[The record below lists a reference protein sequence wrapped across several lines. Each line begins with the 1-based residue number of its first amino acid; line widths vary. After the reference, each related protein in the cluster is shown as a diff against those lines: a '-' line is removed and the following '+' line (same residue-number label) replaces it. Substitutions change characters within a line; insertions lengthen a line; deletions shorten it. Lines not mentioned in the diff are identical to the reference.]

1 MNGNLFVNNEN
12 FQNLQFPRKMTSN
25 SEFIFGN
32 INIVNSFIG
41 KGSRC

>member
-12 FQNLQFPRKMTSN
+12 FQNLKFPRKMNTN
-25 SEFIFGN
+25 FEFIFGN
-32 INIVNSFIG
+32 KNIVNSFIG